1 MYLTVKNQL
10 KNLSVREYKTL
21 RTLCRLS
28 KNLFNEAM
36 YSIRQ
41 YYFSERKYLRY
52 ENNYHVCKVSENY
65 QALGT
70 EIAQQTLK
78 VVDRCFKSFFALIN
92 KAKSGSYQFNIINL
106 PHYLKKEGW
115 FSLIIPRIKI
125 KDGAFVLPMSRDFKR
140 KHGELRFT
148 IPPQIADKE
157 IKEVRIHPR
166 NKARFFE
173 IEYIYEQ
180 PEMKADVD
188 ADKFLGVDLGLD
200 NLASCVTSEGASFI
214 LDGKQIKS
222 YNRLYNKE
230 NARLQSIKDKQY
242 IKGITV
248 RQYLNLRKRNARINQ
263 AMSTAAR
270 RIISYC
276 IIHRIGNIVV
286 GCNPEWKQ
294 SIHLGDITNQNF
306 VQIPYGKLREKL
318 EYLCELYGIRYAE
331 QEESYT
337 SKASFFDGDDLPV
350 YNADNPQSYTFS
362 GRRITRGQYR
372 TSSGYVLNADVNGAL
387 NILRKSK
394 LVNLRVLQNRGCV
407 SQPQRIRVFWSGS
420 MRAQTLGHMPNFAE
434 SHCHC

>member
-420 MRAQTLGHMPNFAE
+420 MRVQTLGHMPNFAE

>member
-1 MYLTVKNQL
+1 M
-10 KNLSVREYKTL
+10 REYKIL

-36 YSIRQ
+36 YSVRQ

-92 KAKSGSYQFNIINL
+92 KSKSGSYQFSIINL

-148 IPPQIADKE
+148 IPPNITGKK

-166 NKARFFE
+166 NNAHFFE

-180 PEMKADVD
+180 PEMKANVD
-188 ADKFLGVDLGLD
+188 AKKFLGVDLGLD

-214 LDGKQIKS
+214 IDGKQIKS
-222 YNRLYNKE
+222 YNRLYNRE
-230 NARLQSIKDKQY
+230 NARLQSIKDKQC
-242 IKGITV
+242 IKGFTE
-248 RQYLNLRKRNARINQ
+248 RQYLNLRKRNARINH
-263 AMSTAAR
+263 AISVAAK
-270 RIISYC
+270 RIITYC
-276 IIHRIGNIVV
+276 INHRIGNIVV
-286 GCNPEWKQ
+286 GYNPYWKRR
-294 SIHLGDITNQNF
+294 IHIGTQNNQNF
-306 VQIPYGKLREKL
+306 VQIPHGQLRERL
-318 EYLCELYGIRYAE
+318 AYLCELYGINYVE

-337 SKASFFDGDDLPV
+337 SKASFFDNDNLPV
-350 YNADNPQSYTFS
+350 YNADNPQKYNFS
-362 GRRITRGQYR
+362 GTRITRGQYR
-372 TSSGYVLNADVNGAL
+372 TSTGYIFNADVNGAL

-394 LVNLRVLQNRGCV
+394 LVNLSVLQNRGCV
-407 SQPQRIRVFWSGS
+407 NQPQRIRVFWSGS
-420 MRAQTLGHMPNFAE
+420 RQVQTLGHMPNFTE
-434 SHCHC
+434 SSSFKSGVVYAIPALKSS